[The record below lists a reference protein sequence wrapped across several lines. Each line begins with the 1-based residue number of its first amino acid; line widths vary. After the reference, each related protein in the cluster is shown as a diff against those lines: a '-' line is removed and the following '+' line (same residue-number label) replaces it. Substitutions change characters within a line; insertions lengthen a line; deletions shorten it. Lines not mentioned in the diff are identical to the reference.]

1 MADKEFKKGDH
12 VEWSSHGNN
21 VEGVV
26 EKKLTEDEYNK
37 AAGRRVKASEE
48 DPQYL
53 VKSDKTGAEAAHK
66 PGALKKS

>member
-12 VEWSSHGNN
+12 VKWSSHGNN

-26 EKKLTEDEYNK
+26 EKELTKDEDSE
-37 AAGRRVKASEE
+37 AAGRKVKASEE